1 MSKLKIVV
9 LYDRVLVDEAEETAT
24 PDKSPVVRTLDKK
37 EVEEEVAEALTKL
50 GHEPTMHE
58 LDGTPKSL
66 LALARLE
73 CDLIFNLTESF
84 ADDDTADF
92 KIAGFLELVGKR
104 YTGSGTH
111 GLMLAQDK
119 AIAKKIFA
127 FHGIHTPVFAKSF
140 RGRLDFSHDLQFPV
154 IVKPARE
161 DGSIGIEFSAV
172 VSSIRELME
181 RMDWLHA
188 NFNSPVLIEEY
199 IEGREM
205 YVGVIGNDK
214 PEALPVVE
222 LDLSKLPDGTPRIAA
237 AEVKWGKGTKAYRD
251 TKSAVAT
258 DLPEETVTALQQT
271 AVAAYQ
277 ALELRDYG
285 RVDMRLQPDG
295 RVHVIEVNPNPWL
308 SSKAEFAMAAR
319 KSGRNY
325 PQLVEEIV
333 DLAMAQSLSQLPT
346 PNLQLPRS
354 WELEI
359 GNWEFSGSYFPVRRP
374 QVERSRSPVHIP
386 ERIDD
391 FRLPVAHRET
401 VRDDPGTAAQLSRE
415 DRTKLHVRCRQQIE
429 RDDRRIRHIDCHRVL
444 DQKFHASLDA
454 SRLGVGF
461 CLIDQ
466 VGVDVHADTARA
478 ELLRG
483 GDDDPPIAASKVVHH
498 IARADLREREHALHD
513 IGGCRH
519 VRREA
524 PALCCER
531 RLKQQRDGRKHS
543 RKQDFRPS
551 EPNHGRIVL
560 SGRHLLS
567 SIESPCSSPEVRT
580 I

>member
-9 LYDRVLVDEAEETAT
+9 LYDRVLVDEAEETPAT
-24 PDKSPVVRTLDKK
+24 DKSPVTRTLDKK
-37 EVEEEVAEALTKL
+37 EVEEEVAEALAKL
-50 GHEPTMHE
+50 GHEPAMHE

-66 LALARLE
+66 LSLARLE
-73 CDLIFNLTESF
+73 CDLVFNLTESF

-92 KIAGFLELVGKR
+92 KIASFLELVGKK

-188 NFNSPVLIEEY
+188 NFDSPVLIEEY

-214 PEALPVVE
+214 PEALPIVE

-285 RVDMRLQPDG
+285 RVDMRLQTDG

-333 DLAMAQSLSQLPT
+333 ELAMA
-346 PNLQLPRS
+346 
-354 WELEI
+354 
-359 GNWEFSGSYFPVRRP
+359 
-374 QVERSRSPVHIP
+374 
-386 ERIDD
+386 
-391 FRLPVAHRET
+391 
-401 VRDDPGTAAQLSRE
+401 
-415 DRTKLHVRCRQQIE
+415 
-429 RDDRRIRHIDCHRVL
+429 
-444 DQKFHASLDA
+444 
-454 SRLGVGF
+454 
-461 CLIDQ
+461 
-466 VGVDVHADTARA
+466 RA
-478 ELLRG
+478 
-483 GDDDPPIAASKVVHH
+483 
-498 IARADLREREHALHD
+498 
-513 IGGCRH
+513 
-519 VRREA
+519 
-524 PALCCER
+524 
-531 RLKQQRDGRKHS
+531 
-543 RKQDFRPS
+543 
-551 EPNHGRIVL
+551 
-560 SGRHLLS
+560 
-567 SIESPCSSPEVRT
+567 
-580 I
+580 